1 MIFGIN
7 FVITFHMCCEQKIS
21 LNLKIL
27 ELIERDGEKLIRAQ
41 IIPTIIDFHCNKE
54 CDVHLDD
61 VIEIEASIKIKKDKK
76 SIQTI

>member
-1 MIFGIN
+1 MIFSIN

-27 ELIERDGEKLIRAQ
+27 ELIEREGEKVIRAQ
-41 IIPTIIDFHCNKE
+41 IIPAIIDFHCNKE
-54 CDVHLDD
+54 RDVHLNDI
-61 VIEIEASIKIKKDKK
+61 IEIEASIKIKKDKN